1 MNLAT
6 RISQMAEANEVEF
19 VTRGSDRADL
29 DALADVL
36 EIELN
41 YQGNDD
47 NAADQLAA
55 AIDELP

>member
-6 RISQMAEANEVEF
+6 RISQMADTNEVEF
-19 VTRGSDRADL
+19 ITCGSDRADL
-29 DALADVL
+29 DAIADVL

-55 AIDELP
+55 AIAELP